1 MKIDKAISNGLDV
14 VFRIGFLII
23 PIILL
28 YMAVGLILAFPLM
41 WLWNYTLPDITNGML
56 AQIKYWQAWAVI
68 VMFSILFGGGGS
80 RD

>member
-1 MKIDKAISNGLDV
+1 MKIDKSISNGLDV

-41 WLWNYTLPDITNGML
+41 WLWNFTLPDITNGML
-56 AQIKYWQAWAVI
+56 TQIKYWQAWAVI